1 MKSQRVFL
9 FAIFLVGITFPLET
23 SAEQRQ
29 VSWTPVTTYTDG
41 TPIGADE
48 ALTYSVYWTDDPW
61 LSPGSLRNLVSSLP
75 ETSITFDPTDAGMP
89 RGQTIYFTAKSVLNT
104 GEQSSLSTA
113 AAWNVPVYVP
123 SSPSNILTSNQAPWQ
138 ISWDA
143 VTTYTDGTPIGSG
156 KTVLYTVYWTPD
168 LWLEVGSLNQI
179 GSPTSATSLFF
190 DPVALGMTGYQ
201 TVYFTVKAVLGTGEE
216 SPFSG
221 AFAWNVPIDGPIAPE
236 NMVVTDSSGD
246 GTSGTDILSWDP
258 VTRYKNGNSI
268 ESGKKVYYDV
278 YWTTDPGLSADS
290 LTPLSSSVES
300 SSITFDPSACGMKRN
315 HRVFFTGKSKLSTGE
330 ESVLSP
336 GISWRVSNS
345 GPASP
350 SNGRAVRKNKK

>member
-1 MKSQRVFL
+1 MRSHRVILLVIL
-9 FAIFLVGITFPLET
+9 FVGVTLPLST

-29 VSWTPVTTYTDG
+29 ASWTPVTTYTDG
-41 TPIGADE
+41 TPIGADKI
-48 ALTYSVYWTDDPW
+48 LTYSVYWTDDPG

-75 ETSITFDPTDAGMP
+75 ETSFSFDPTDAGMP
-89 RGQTIYFTAKSVLNT
+89 RGQTIYFTAKSVLHT
-104 GEQSSLSTA
+104 GEQSSLSA
-113 AAWNVPVYVP
+113 ATAWNIPVLVP
-123 SSPSNILTSNQAPWQ
+123 SSPSNIVTSNQAPWQ

-168 LWLEVGSLNQI
+168 LWLEEGSLHQI
-179 GSPTSATSLFF
+179 GSPTSATSLSF
-190 DPVALGMTGYQ
+190 DPVAAGMTSYQ

-258 VTRYKNGNSI
+258 VTRYRNGNPI
-268 ESGKKVYYDV
+268 EEGKKVTYDV
-278 YWTTDPGLSADS
+278 YWTTEPGLSAGT
-290 LTPLSSSVES
+290 LTTLSSSVES
-300 SSITFDPSACGMKRN
+300 TSITFDPSACGMKRN
-315 HRVFFTGKSKLSTGE
+315 QRVYFTGKSKLSTGE
-330 ESVLSP
+330 ESALSP

-345 GPASP
+345 GPAAP
-350 SNGRAVRKNKK
+350 SNGRISRKKK